1 MMGQGLFT
9 GMIVLF
15 WVAEALFGLLV
26 VYWFLT
32 QGFDSDTDTATS
44 GPVELED
51 SSVTIK
57 SLGMW
62 AVFFAAIVVG
72 IVVGA

>member
-1 MMGQGLFT
+1 MIGQGLFT

-32 QGFDSDTDTATS
+32 QGFDSDSDTATS

-51 SSVTIK
+51 SSVTTK

-62 AVFFAAIVVG
+62 AVFFAAIIVG

>member
-1 MMGQGLFT
+1 MSQGLFT

-15 WVAEALFGLLV
+15 WVAEALFGALV

-32 QGFDSDTDTATS
+32 QGFDSDADTAAG

-51 SSVTIK
+51 KSETLR

-62 AVFFAAIVVG
+62 AAFFGAIILG

>member
-32 QGFDSDTDTATS
+32 QGFDSDSDTATS

-51 SSVTIK
+51 S
-57 SLGMW
+57 
-62 AVFFAAIVVG
+62 
-72 IVVGA
+72 

>member
-1 MMGQGLFT
+1 MMGKGLFS

-15 WVAEALFGLLV
+15 WVAEALFGTLV
-26 VYWFLT
+26 LYWFLT
-32 QGFDSDTDTATS
+32 QGFDSDEDTAAS

-51 SSVTIK
+51 SAVTIR

-62 AVFFAAIVVG
+62 AAFFGVIILG

>member
-1 MMGQGLFT
+1 MMGKGLFT

-15 WVAEALFGLLV
+15 WVAEALFGTLV
-26 VYWFLT
+26 LYWFLT
-32 QGFDSDTDTATS
+32 QGFDSDADTAAG

-51 SSVTIK
+51 RSVTIK

-62 AVFFAAIVVG
+62 AAFFAVIILG
-72 IVVGA
+72 IIVGA

>member
-1 MMGQGLFT
+1 MMGKGLFT

-15 WVAEALFGLLV
+15 WIAEALFGTLV
-26 VYWFLT
+26 LYWFLT
-32 QGFDSDTDTATS
+32 QGFDSDNDTGG

-62 AVFFAAIVVG
+62 AIFFAVIILG
-72 IVVGA
+72 IIVGA

>member
-32 QGFDSDTDTATS
+32 QGFDSDSDTATS
-44 GPVELED
+44 GPVGLED

-62 AVFFAAIVVG
+62 AVFFAAIIVG

>member
-1 MMGQGLFT
+1 MMSKGLFT

-15 WVAEALFGLLV
+15 WAAEALFGTLV
-26 VYWFLT
+26 LYWFVT
-32 QGFDSDTDTATS
+32 QGFDSDKDTARD

-51 SSVTIK
+51 RSVTLR

-62 AVFFAAIVVG
+62 AAFFAAIILG

>member
-1 MMGQGLFT
+1 MMSQGLFT

-15 WVAEALFGLLV
+15 WVAEALFGALV

-32 QGFDSDTDTATS
+32 QGFDSDADTAA
-44 GPVELED
+44 GRPVELED
-51 SSVTIK
+51 KSETLR

-62 AVFFAAIVVG
+62 AAFFGAIILG

>member
-1 MMGQGLFT
+1 MMGEGLFT

-15 WVAEALFGLLV
+15 WVAEALFGLV
-26 VYWFLT
+26 VLYWFVT
-32 QGFDSDTDTATS
+32 QGFDSDRDTGG

-51 SSVTIK
+51 SSVTLT

-62 AVFFAAIVVG
+62 GLFFGAIVLG

>member
-1 MMGQGLFT
+1 MMGKGLFT

-32 QGFDSDTDTATS
+32 QGFDSDKDTATS

-51 SSVTIK
+51 RSVTIT

-62 AVFFAAIVVG
+62 AVFFAAIIVG

>member
-32 QGFDSDTDTATS
+32 QGFDSDEDTATS

-51 SSVTIK
+51 RSVTIK

-62 AVFFAAIVVG
+62 ALFFAAIIVG

>member
-1 MMGQGLFT
+1 MMNQGLFT

-15 WVAEALFGLLV
+15 WVAEALFGGLV

-32 QGFDSDTDTATS
+32 QGFDSDEDTAAS
-44 GPVELED
+44 GPTELED
-51 SSVTIK
+51 SSETLR
-57 SLGMW
+57 SLGLW
-62 AVFFAAIVVG
+62 AAFFGAIILG

>member
-1 MMGQGLFT
+1 
-9 GMIVLF
+9 MIVLF
-15 WVAEALFGLLV
+15 WVAEALFGALV

-32 QGFDSDTDTATS
+32 QGFDSDADTTAG

-51 SSVTIK
+51 KSETLR

-62 AVFFAAIVVG
+62 AAFFGAIILG

>member
-1 MMGQGLFT
+1 MMGKGLFS

-15 WVAEALFGLLV
+15 WVAEALFGALV

-32 QGFDSDTDTATS
+32 QGFDTDREAGGEPT
-44 GPVELED
+44 ELED
-51 SSVTIK
+51 RSTTVR

-62 AVFFAAIVVG
+62 AAFFAAIILG

>member
-1 MMGQGLFT
+1 MMGEGLFT

-15 WVAEALFGLLV
+15 WVAEALFGTLV
-26 VYWFLT
+26 LYWFLT
-32 QGFDSDTDTATS
+32 QGFDSDKDTAAG

-51 SSVTIK
+51 SSVTIT

-62 AVFFAAIVVG
+62 AVFFGVIVLG
-72 IVVGA
+72 IIVGA

>member
-1 MMGQGLFT
+1 MMSQGLFT

-15 WVAEALFGLLV
+15 WVAEALFGALV

-32 QGFDSDTDTATS
+32 QGFDSDRDTADT

-51 SSVTIK
+51 SAETLR
-57 SLGMW
+57 SLGLW
-62 AVFFAAIVVG
+62 AAFFGVIILG

>member
-1 MMGQGLFT
+1 MMSQGLFS

-15 WVAEALFGLLV
+15 WLAEALFGSLV

-32 QGFDSDTDTATS
+32 QGFDSDADTARD

-51 SSVTIK
+51 RSETLR

-62 AVFFAAIVVG
+62 AAFIAVIILG
-72 IVVGA
+72 IIVGA